1 MALYSYV
8 LRFDFGDAPNPYG
21 GVCTL
26 TICKPAIR
34 RTAQVGDW
42 IIGTGSKHSPVGD
55 ISDYLVYAMRVSEK
69 LTMAEYDLRCRK
81 ELTIKMPG
89 HRSHRKQRENIA
101 GDSLYDFR
109 ELGGPRHRGGHM
121 HFEPE
126 MQARDWSGIYA
137 LLSDEFY
144 YFGSEPRA
152 MPMHL
157 HSLIKRGQNHYR
169 KTAHDE
175 IAAFEAW
182 LKQEGFESNRI
193 YADPQAPV
201 WEKYGFHQNCV
212 ASYTNKKNCS

>member
-81 ELTIKMPG
+81 ALTIKMPG
-89 HRSHRKQRENIA
+89 HRAHRKQRENLA
-101 GDSLYDFR
+101 GDSLYDFS
-109 ELGGPRHRGGHM
+109 EAGKPRHRGGYM
-121 HFEPE
+121 HQEPK
-126 MQARDWSGIYA
+126 MQERDWSGVYA
-137 LLSDEFY
+137 LLSNEFY

-152 MPMHL
+152 MPL
-157 HSLIKRGQNHYR
+157 NLLPLIKRGQNHYR
-169 KTAHDE
+169 KTSVSE
-175 IAAFEAW
+175 IKAFETW
-182 LKQEGFESNRI
+182 LKQEGFERNKI
-193 YADPQAPV
+193 YADPQSPAWKQYDSQPNCATV
-201 WEKYGFHQNCV
+201 HSSEK
-212 ASYTNKKNCS
+212 ACS